1 MVNPYFTLESL
12 ENRMDIS
19 KPSFRQAKSGAS
31 LTCSFPELGEPERIE
46 NEWICVDLRI
56 PMEVLEVHRN
66 LITGRN
72 DDPIRQLAIGSSET
86 IHPN

>member
-56 PMEVLEVHRN
+56 PMEVLEINCN
-66 LITGRN
+66 LIARGN
-72 DDPIRQLAIGSSET
+72 DNPVG
-86 IHPN
+86 